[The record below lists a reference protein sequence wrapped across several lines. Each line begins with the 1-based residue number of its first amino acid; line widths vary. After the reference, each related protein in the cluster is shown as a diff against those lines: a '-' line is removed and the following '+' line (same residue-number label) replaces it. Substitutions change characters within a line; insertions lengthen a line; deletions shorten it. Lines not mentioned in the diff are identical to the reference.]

1 MGYNSKFLLYK
12 DSLFKTG
19 EIFFQ
24 CGIFFLPTLFPL
36 ALILFFL
43 SLLISLFT
51 KNIDLNNDRWNQV
64 LLFSGVVLIRKGNI
78 SDQLINN
85 SITFLLLF

>member
-1 MGYNSKFLLYK
+1 MGNNSKFVLHK

-24 CGIFFLPTLFPL
+24 CGIFFLPTLFPF

-43 SLLISLFT
+43 SLLIYLFT

-64 LLFSGVVLIRKGNI
+64 LLFSAGL
-78 SDQLINN
+78 
-85 SITFLLLF
+85 